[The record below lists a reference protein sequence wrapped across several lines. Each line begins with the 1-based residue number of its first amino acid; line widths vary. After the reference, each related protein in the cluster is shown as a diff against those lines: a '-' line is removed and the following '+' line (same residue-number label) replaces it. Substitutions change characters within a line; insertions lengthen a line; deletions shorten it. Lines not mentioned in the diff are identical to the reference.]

1 MTAVQVLAMRVDMVK
16 CVFVTVIN
24 GTILLYMKNNASLV
38 YNFVLVLAD
47 TVALVTGFIAAF
59 VIRAASPIA
68 VANPMSVIDY
78 MTIMLALLPFWIL
91 IFALLGL
98 YQANIYERRFAEI
111 GRLFIGSFV
120 GLLFVVFWDYMSL
133 THVFP
138 AKLVPI
144 YGFLI
149 AFALLIVFRNLARWL
164 RIALFNI
171 GYGLTRIVVI
181 GNTRITREI
190 VDSVFDSKRSGYE
203 LAGVI
208 GYRKILPVG
217 VKTYPNIQTYVRSDH
232 KDLHGIVQ
240 TELYPDEK
248 RNDEILSYAQEHHVS
263 YRFVPGN
270 TELLVGNI
278 DVELF
283 RNSIPVIHV
292 RHTALFGW
300 GRIFKR
306 MTDILF
312 GLVLLILSSPLWVI
326 CALLIKLSDP
336 SGPIFYKARRFSRF
350 GNKVYVYKFRTMRQA
365 YNNMSPEE
373 GFAKMGMPELAKEY
387 RKNGDQL
394 IDDPRI
400 SKVGKFL
407 RATSLDELPQ
417 IWNVVHGEISLVG
430 PRALDIFEM
439 EQYNKKNLILSVKSG
454 LTGLALVTGR
464 HAMTFEERRKLDLY
478 YVQNWSFWLDITI
491 LIKTIRVVVER
502 LFRRGARYE

>member
-1 MTAVQVLAMRVDMVK
+1 
-16 CVFVTVIN
+16 
-24 GTILLYMKNNASLV
+24 MKNNASLA

-47 TVALVTGFIAAF
+47 IGALIAGFVVAFM
-59 VIRAASPIA
+59 IRAASPVA
-68 VANPMSVIDY
+68 VANPMSSFDY
-78 MTIMLALLPFWIL
+78 MIIILSLMPFWIL

-98 YQANIYERRFAEI
+98 YHANMYERRFAEI
-111 GRLFIGSFV
+111 GRLFIGSFI

-133 THVFP
+133 EHVFP

-149 AFALLIVFRNLARWL
+149 AFVLLILFRNIARWL
-164 RIALFNI
+164 RIILFTV
-171 GYGLTRIVVI
+171 GYGLTRIVVL

-190 VDSVFDSKRSGYE
+190 VDSVYDSKRTGYE

-217 VKTYPNIQTYVRSDH
+217 VKTYPNLQAYIRSDH

-248 RNDEILSYAQEHHVS
+248 RNDEILAYAQEHHVS

-300 GRIFKR
+300 GRILKR
-306 MTDILF
+306 LTDVVL
-312 GLVLLILSSPLWVI
+312 GCLLLILTSPLWLL

-336 SGPIFYKARRFSRF
+336 TGPVFYKARRFSRY
-350 GNKVYVYKFRTMRQA
+350 GSKVYVHKFRTMRQA
-365 YNNMSPEE
+365 YNNMTPEE
-373 GFAKMGMPELAKEY
+373 GFAKMDRPDLAKLY

-394 IDDPRI
+394 TDDPRI

-417 IWNVVHGEISLVG
+417 IWNVIHGEISLVG

-439 EQYNKKNLILSVKSG
+439 EQYSKKNLILSVKSG
-454 LTGLALVTGR
+454 LTGLAIVSGR

-478 YVQNWSFWLDITI
+478 YVQNWSFWLDVVII
-491 LIKTIRVVVER
+491 IKTVRVVIER